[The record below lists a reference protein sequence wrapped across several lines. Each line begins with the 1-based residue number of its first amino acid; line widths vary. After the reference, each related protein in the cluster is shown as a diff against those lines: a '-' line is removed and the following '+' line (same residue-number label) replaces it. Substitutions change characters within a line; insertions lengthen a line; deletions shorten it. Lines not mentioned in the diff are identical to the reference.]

1 MCEIMTHPTVGPL
14 FGSMGVQLDV
24 FSTPIRLYQGAI
36 HNNKLNIGRDMSKVK
51 LPIMKLRAYPFPGY
65 TPDGTLPEDIDN
77 SQINPSS
84 LLSHL
89 GIRGVGQ
96 AVNGT
101 DTYYERDFHALWLL
115 NYWDI
120 YKNYYANKTYRDW
133 ETDRKSTRLNSS
145 HEIPSR
151 MPSSA

>member
-1 MCEIMTHPTVGPL
+1 
-14 FGSMGVQLDV
+14 
-24 FSTPIRLYQGAI
+24 
-36 HNNKLNIGRDMSKVK
+36 
-51 LPIMKLRAYPFPGY
+51 MKLRAYPFPGY

-120 YKNYYANKTYRDW
+120 YKNYYANKQEEEGAMIW
-133 ETDRKSTRLNSS
+133 TDLGNVPESIDSILHNGVNTPWTLDAIDTWLS
-145 HEIPSR
+145 
-151 MPSSA
+151 